1 MPEQAQLHF
10 KNFDITKVILDRELE
25 FRDGS
30 FKVDIQHISE
40 VNDADKNKFRS
51 VFIITITVDNNP
63 FNFQVQAVGEFEV
76 IGENVEQVIYDN
88 FLNISAPSIIYPY
101 IRAFISNMVLQSG
114 MKPIVIPPVYFGA
127 RPKPEELEKAKP
139 DESHQ

>member
-1 MPEQAQLHF
+1 MSNQPQLQF
-10 KNFDITKVILDRELE
+10 KSFDVTKVILDREID

-30 FKVDIQHISE
+30 FKVDIQHITE
-40 VNDADKNKFRS
+40 INDADKNKFRS

-63 FNFQVQAVGEFEV
+63 FNFQVQALGEFEV
-76 IGENVEQVIYDN
+76 IGENMEQMIYDN

-127 RPKPEELEKAKP
+127 QPKPEELEKAKP